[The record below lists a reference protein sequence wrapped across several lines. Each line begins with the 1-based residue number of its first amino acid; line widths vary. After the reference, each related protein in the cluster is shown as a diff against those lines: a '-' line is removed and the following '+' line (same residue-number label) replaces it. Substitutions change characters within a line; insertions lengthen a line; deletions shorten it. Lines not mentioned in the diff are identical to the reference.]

1 MFGFNWGIVSKL
13 TKQYKIAVLP
23 GDGVGPEVT
32 TEAVKVLDSTDLNL
46 EFIEAKVGGRA
57 YVEEGDPLPPEAKHV
72 CDEADAVL
80 FGAVEH
86 HYAPYGVPRK
96 VMIFLRMEKDAYANV
111 RPLKQYP
118 GVFPPQSAP
127 SWKNIDMVIIRDNAE
142 GFALKHEGELWDDMG
157 VDKRVI
163 TRLRAQQINMF
174 AYDYVAEHNR
184 KKLTCID
191 KSTWLYA
198 DRMFRSSFD
207 KVSELFP
214 DIERE
219 HMIIDLASMM
229 QVQDPSSFDVVVTP
243 DIYGDILSGVVI
255 GQIGGLGMAPSACIG
270 NKFGFFEPIHG
281 TAFDIAGKNIVNPIA
296 SILSAKLMLEW
307 LGEVEEADRIENA
320 VSTVLEEGRI
330 RTPDIGGNSS
340 TVDVGDAIASHV
352 ARKHQS

>member
-1 MFGFNWGIVSKL
+1 M
-13 TKQYKIAVLP
+13 TKKHKIAVLP
-23 GDGVGPEVT
+23 GDGIGPEVT
-32 TEAVKVLDSTDLNL
+32 AEAVKVLEATDLDL
-46 EFIEAKVGGRA
+46 ELIEAKVGGRA
-57 YVEEGDPLPPEAKHV
+57 YVEDGDPLPPEARQA

-127 SWKNIDMVIIRDNAE
+127 SWSNIDMVIIRDNAE

-163 TRLRAQQINMF
+163 TKLRAQQINMY
-174 AYDYVAEHNR
+174 AYDYTLEHNR
-184 KKLTCID
+184 KKITCID

-198 DRMFRSSFD
+198 DRLFRSSFN

-219 HMIIDLASMM
+219 HVNIDLASMQ
-229 QVQDPSSFDVVVTP
+229 QVQDPKTFDVIVTP
-243 DIYGDILSGVVI
+243 DIYGDILSGIAI

-281 TAFDIAGKNIVNPIA
+281 TAFDIAGKGLANPIA

-307 LGEVEEADRIENA
+307 LGENEEADRIESA
-320 VSTVLEEGRI
+320 VCKVLEGSEI
-330 RTPDIGGNSS
+330 RTPDIGGSSS
-340 TVDVGDAIASHV
+340 TAEVGDAIASCL
-352 ARKHQS
+352 ADA